1 MLFTRLKPFGT
12 GPVQGPHV
20 RHPLHRSRCHV
31 KRFHTG
37 NEAREFDVIV
47 VGSGCSGLTTAFVA
61 AKHGLRVLVVEKTRW
76 FGGTTAFS
84 GGGAWIPANKHQPS
98 IQIEDSTGE
107 ASKYLHNVLGPLYN
121 QDLIAAFLKS
131 GPEMVEWME
140 AHSKVAFKPVPLPD
154 YHVSTPGAS
163 VGRTLLTKEFDGR
176 VIGKL
181 IKDVRYPLQG
191 LSAFGTM
198 QVDPAALPKL
208 TNPFGSI
215 GNLGYAIQIVSRY
228 ILDVIAWGKG
238 TAMANGNALVGRL
251 LASLQR
257 EGVQLWNNSAALE
270 TVLEHGRVTGLKVH
284 HSGHT
289 IPLRVTKGVVLASG
303 GFGRSPE
310 AQEYLPH
317 EWTASAPGSTGDG
330 KRIGLQSGGA
340 LAPKNPMN
348 GIFAP
353 ISLLK
358 VPGKPIRRY
367 PHFAIDR
374 SKPGSLIVGPDGKRF
389 ENESAPY
396 QEFVSTMH
404 RKGIQKA
411 FYVGDRTHLRK
422 YGMGMALP
430 WPYPIWQL
438 LRRGYLEHAPTIS
451 ALADKIGV
459 PRVNLERTIE
469 QFNSF
474 AATGKDLEY
483 SRGAN
488 EYDRFYG
495 DSSVKPNPNL
505 GACQRGPFYALRIY
519 PGNVS
524 TLFGLATNTDAQVL
538 DARGNP
544 IAGLYAVGCDQNSVF
559 GGAYPGGG
567 SSIGPGMT
575 FGYRAGLSLA
585 RSKK

>member
-1 MLFTRLKPFGT
+1 MVGSIEEVT
-12 GPVQGPHV
+12 
-20 RHPLHRSRCHV
+20 
-31 KRFHTG
+31 TG
-37 NEAREFDVIV
+37 NETREVDVIV

-61 AKHGLRVLVVEKTRW
+61 AKHGLRVLILEKTRW

-98 IQIEDSTGE
+98 IQVEDSS
-107 ASKYLHNVLGPLYN
+107 ANADKYLRNVLGTLYD
-121 QDLIAAFLKS
+121 QGRIAAFLES

-140 AHSKVAFKPVPLPD
+140 ANSQIAFKPVRLPD

-176 VIGKL
+176 ALGKL

-198 QVDPAALPKL
+198 QVDPAALPML

-215 GNLGYAIQIVSRY
+215 SNFGYTVRLLARY
-228 ILDVIAWGKG
+228 VFDLIIWGKG
-238 TAMANGNALVGRL
+238 AAMANGNALVGRL
-251 LASLQR
+251 LVSLQR
-257 EGVQLWNNSAALE
+257 EGVQLWNKSAALE
-270 TVLEHGRVTGLKVH
+270 TILEEGRVTGLKV
-284 HSGHT
+284 
-289 IPLRVTKGVVLASG
+289 LRNGDIISLRTRKGVVLASG

-310 AQEYLPH
+310 AREYLPH
-317 EWTASAPGSTGDG
+317 EWTASASGSTGDG

-340 LAPKNPMN
+340 LPPKTPMN

-358 VPGKPIRRY
+358 VPGKTVRRY

-396 QEFVSTMH
+396 QEFTSTMQH
-404 RKGIQKA
+404 KGIKKA
-411 FYVGDRTHLRK
+411 FYIGDHTHLRR

-430 WPYPIWQL
+430 WPYPIRQL

-459 PRVNLERTIE
+459 PRATLERTVE

-483 SRGAN
+483 SRGENA
-488 EYDRFYG
+488 YDQFYG
-495 DSSVKPNPNL
+495 DISVKPNPNL
-505 GACQRGPFYALRIY
+505 SACQRGPFYALPIY

-538 DARGNP
+538 DETDKP
-544 IAGLYAVGCDQNSVF
+544 IPGLYAVGCDQNSVF
-559 GGAYPGGG
+559 NGAYPGGG
-567 SSIGPGMT
+567 SSIGPGMA